1 MSRTHAYM
9 REARKRKGIMEFMT
23 CRGRKRGLASKPG
36 VKQMG
41 GPKETKTATLAK
53 RSLSSKGTGQVL
65 LEEMGRRDPPKDTTM
80 W

>member
-1 MSRTHAYM
+1 M

-41 GPKETKTATLAK
+41 EPKETKTATLAK

-65 LEEMGRRDPPKDTTM
+65 LGGNGQERSP
-80 W
+80 

>member
-1 MSRTHAYM
+1 M

-23 CRGRKRGLASKPG
+23 CRGRKKGLASKPG

-65 LEEMGRRDPPKDTTM
+65 LGGNGQEGSP
-80 W
+80 